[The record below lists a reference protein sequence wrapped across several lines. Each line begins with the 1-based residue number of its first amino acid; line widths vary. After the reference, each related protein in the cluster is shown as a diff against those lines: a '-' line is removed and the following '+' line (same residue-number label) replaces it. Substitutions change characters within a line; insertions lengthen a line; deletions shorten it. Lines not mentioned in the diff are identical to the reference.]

1 MVSFLGVLFVR
12 LMFLVVV
19 DHGLSL
25 LDFFDFLLLLADREL
40 VGRNLLSSELV
51 LGELVFAVVVSE
63 LVLLFKDGDLLFEL
77 VLWKLVLDAAVLGV
91 VVADVRLLWLLRVV
105 DDLLQSVLFLLVL
118 VLPHLLLV
126 CVLEPHGVVL
136 GRQLDV
142 QLRFLRKRI
151 VDVLDACVF
160 VPSVQIHR
168 LKVLALLLLAARK
181 PFFLHVRGHAC
192 FLLVQL
198 CLLLLQSSHFC
209 SFA

>member
-1 MVSFLGVLFVR
+1 MVGFLGVLFVR
-12 LMFLVVV
+12 LLFLAVI
-19 DHGLSL
+19 DHSLSL
-25 LDFFDFLLLLADREL
+25 LDLLDFFLLLADREL
-40 VGRNLLSSELV
+40 VGCNLLSCELV

-105 DDLLQSVLFLLVL
+105 DDLLQSVLFLLLL

-142 QLRFLRKRI
+142 QLRFLRKRV
-151 VDVLDACVF
+151 VDVLNTCVF
-160 VPSVQIHR
+160 VPSV
-168 LKVLALLLLAARK
+168 
-181 PFFLHVRGHAC
+181 
-192 FLLVQL
+192 
-198 CLLLLQSSHFC
+198 
-209 SFA
+209 

>member
-1 MVSFLGVLFVR
+1 MVGFLGVVFVR

-25 LDFFDFLLLLADREL
+25 LDLLDFLLLLADREL

-51 LGELVFAVVVSE
+51 LGELVFAVVVSK
-63 LVLLFKDGDLLFEL
+63 LVLLFKDGDLVFEL
-77 VLWKLVLDAAVLGV
+77 VLWKLVLDAAVFGV
-91 VVADVRLLWLLRVV
+91 VVADVGLFRLLRVV
-105 DDLLQSVLFLLVL
+105 DDLLKSVLFLLLL

-142 QLRFLRKRI
+142 QLRFLRKRV

-160 VPSVQIHR
+160 VPSV
-168 LKVLALLLLAARK
+168 
-181 PFFLHVRGHAC
+181 
-192 FLLVQL
+192 
-198 CLLLLQSSHFC
+198 
-209 SFA
+209 